1 MRSSNTLHDQT
12 RMTYTLNLFHRQKLK
27 ISVFNLIALQT
38 KQILVLF
45 RLFQIFKNNLFYIS
59 MLLSNEFD
67 PTTYRNKT
75 KFEVQNLKTPKKQ
88 QRPNPTQTQENPRT
102 KLMKEHTLKG

>member
-1 MRSSNTLHDQT
+1 
-12 RMTYTLNLFHRQKLK
+12 
-27 ISVFNLIALQT
+27 
-38 KQILVLF
+38 
-45 RLFQIFKNNLFYIS
+45 

-88 QRPNPTQTQENPRT
+88 QRPTQHKSKKTP
-102 KLMKEHTLKG
+102 KPK

>member
-1 MRSSNTLHDQT
+1 
-12 RMTYTLNLFHRQKLK
+12 
-27 ISVFNLIALQT
+27 
-38 KQILVLF
+38 
-45 RLFQIFKNNLFYIS
+45 

-88 QRPNPTQTQENPRT
+88 QRPNPTQTQENPKT
-102 KLMKEHTLKG
+102 KIKKEHTLKG